1 MSVKESTSSSEKST
15 KVTVTDPLIDEAAR
29 EKLITS
35 RVGLL
40 IRSPFYGNL
49 VTRMKLINSDDWLAT
64 IATDGRNF
72 YYNSEFVNKLPL
84 RQMEFGMGHEV
95 LHAIYDHMG
104 RREHR
109 DARLY
114 NVACDFAVNADLIKG
129 KIGDRINVVP
139 ILYDEKYEGWSSE
152 AIYDDLMENMDQ
164 MGKEKLCSMV
174 LDEHLDDDGDGDD
187 GDSDGE
193 SNGDG
198 NRSGSR
204 PKISREERQQIKDEL
219 RQAMLAA
226 AQAAGIGNCPAG
238 IQRILKDLTEPKLNW
253 RDLIQQ
259 QVQSTIKSD
268 FTWMR
273 PSRKGWH
280 IDAILPGVK
289 PGERIDVA
297 VAIDQSGSIN
307 EKQAR
312 HMLSEVKGIME
323 QFDEY
328 AIHVWTF
335 DTKIYNPQIYTND
348 SDEQIEDYDIQGG
361 GGTDIGANWEFM
373 RENDISPR
381 QFVVFTDMYSD
392 TFGDAD
398 YCPTIF
404 VVFDNPNPPH
414 PHGIIVDYDP
424 NV

>member
-1 MSVKESTSSSEKST
+1 MSTKESTTSSEKSA
-15 KVTVTDPLIDEAAR
+15 KKTVTDPLVDEAAR
-29 EKLITS
+29 EKLITA

-49 VTRMKLINSDDWLAT
+49 VTRMKLINSDDWLGT

-129 KIGDRINVVP
+129 KIGDRISVVP
-139 ILYDEKYEGWSSE
+139 ILYDEKYEGWTSE
-152 AIYDDLMENMDQ
+152 AIYDDLMDNMDK
-164 MGKEKLCSMV
+164 MDKEKLCSMV
-174 LDEHLDDDGDGDD
+174 LDEHLDDEGEDGDGD
-187 GDSDGE
+187 
-193 SNGDG
+193 GDG
-198 NRSGSR
+198 NGNQSGSGR
-204 PKISREERQQIKDEL
+204 PKISREERQQIRDEL
-219 RQAMLAA
+219 RQSMLAA

-259 QVQSTIKSD
+259 QVQSSIKSD

-335 DTKIYNPQIYTND
+335 DTQVYNPQIYTND
-348 SDEQIEDYDIQGG
+348 SDEPIENYDIQGG
-361 GGTDIGANWEFM
+361 GGTDIGANWDFM
-373 RENDISPR
+373 KENDICPK
-381 QFVVFTDMYSD
+381 QLVVFTDMYSS
-392 TFGDAD
+392 TFGDPD

-404 VVFDNPNPPH
+404 VVFDNPNPPN
-414 PHGIIVDYDP
+414 PHGINVDYDP